1 MGNTKI
7 HRMENA
13 ITLKITLIEDD
24 LLLREMIYDF
34 LKKKYPFATV
44 SLFNSGE
51 AALEYLHV
59 QQDLVLLD
67 FNLSSQEPG
76 RKNGIDV
83 LKELKKNFPG
93 MPVVFVSGQ
102 DNPEVALS
110 TIKHGAWDY
119 IIKNDNIF
127 NRLDVTLNQVLGE
140 VKDSKQRSWMP
151 WLIAAVVLVLAA
163 IMYALR

>member
-1 MGNTKI
+1 
-7 HRMENA
+7 MENT
-13 ITLKITLIEDD
+13 ITLRITLIEDD

-51 AALEYLHV
+51 DALEHLHL

-67 FNLSSQEPG
+67 FNLSSKEPG
-76 RKNGIDV
+76 RKNGIEI
-83 LKELKKNFPG
+83 LKALKKNFPG

-140 VKDSKQRSWMP
+140 VKESKQKNWTP
-151 WLIAAVVLVLAA
+151 WLIIGAAILLAA
-163 IMYALR
+163 LVIAFR